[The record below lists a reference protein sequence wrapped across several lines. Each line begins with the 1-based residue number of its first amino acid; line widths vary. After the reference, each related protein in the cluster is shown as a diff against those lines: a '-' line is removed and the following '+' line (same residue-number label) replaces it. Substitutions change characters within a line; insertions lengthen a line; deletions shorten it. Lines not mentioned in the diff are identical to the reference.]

1 MFPQMQLF
9 KLNTNASRPFVFT
22 YEKKEDVSSQVA
34 Q

>member
-9 KLNTNASRPFVFT
+9 KLNTNASRPFMFT
-22 YEKKEDVSSQVA
+22 CGKKEDVSNQIA